1 MQHVRTLTMRSQTPT
16 SIDLDLVA
24 DLSRHRITAA
34 TSPARTTTSGPSCS
48 TPRAITSAWGL
59 TPTPSPLS
67 PSDDMSFD
75 PLRLAKHVAEIE
87 KPVICAIHGSTYDQ
101 GLEVALACDVRIADA
116 TAKFRM
122 GHILSGEMPW
132 DGGTQRLPRLIGPSR
147 AHEMLLTGREIDAAE
162 ALDFGIVNQVVEPGA
177 ASQRAHEVAEA
188 MTKHGPIAMRY
199 LKEAV
204 LSGLDGTLEQGLR
217 LEADLSF
224 LLQSTDDR
232 REGIESFLQ
241 RRSPTYRGQ

>member
-1 MQHVRTLTMRSQTPT
+1 M
-16 SIDLDLVA
+16 
-24 DLSRHRITAA
+24 TA
-34 TSPARTTTSGPSCS
+34 
-48 TPRAITSAWGL
+48 
-59 TPTPSPLS
+59 
-67 PSDDMSFD
+67 
-75 PLRLAKHVAEIE
+75 LRLAQLVAEIE

-116 TAKFRM
+116 TLPGFRM
-122 GHILSGEMPW
+122 GHILTGGMPW

-241 RRSPTYRGQ
+241 RRPPTYRGQ

>member
-1 MQHVRTLTMRSQTPT
+1 MPTTHIRTLTLPDTDL
-16 SIDLDLVA
+16 IDFDLVA
-24 DLSRHRITAA
+24 DISRRITAA
-34 TSPARTTTSGPSCS
+34 RQDDDVW
-48 TPRAITSAWGL
+48 AIVLDSHGDHFCL
-59 TPTPSPLS
+59 G
-67 PSDDMSFD
+67 SDPDAVADISRDNMSFD
-75 PLRLAKHVAEIE
+75 ALRLAQRLAEIE
-87 KPVICAIHGSTYDQ
+87 KPVICAIQGSAYDQ

-116 TAKFRM
+116 TARFRM
-122 GHILSGEMPW
+122 GHILTGGMPW

-147 AHEMLLTGREIDAAE
+147 AHEMLLTGRELGAAE
-162 ALDFGIVNQVVEPGA
+162 ALDFGIVNEAVEPGA
-177 ASQRAHEVAEA
+177 ASQRAHEVAAA
-188 MTKHGPIAMRY
+188 MTMHGPIAMRY

-241 RRSPTYRGQ
+241 RRPPTYRGG

>member
-1 MQHVRTLTMRSQTPT
+1 MIIPDADM
-16 SIDLDLVA
+16 IDFDLAA
-24 DLSRHRITAA
+24 DLSRRITAA
-34 TSPARTTTSGPSCS
+34 RQDDDVWAVVLDSHGDNFCLGSDPDAL
-48 TPRAITSAWGL
+48 SA
-59 TPTPSPLS
+59 LS
-67 PSDDMSFD
+67 RDNVTFD
-75 PLRLAKHVAEIE
+75 ALRLAQRVGEIE
-87 KPVICAIHGSTYDQ
+87 KPVICAIHGSAYDQ
-101 GLEVALACDVRIADA
+101 GLEVALACDIRIADA
-116 TAKFRM
+116 DARFRM
-122 GHILSGEMPW
+122 GHILTGGMPW

-147 AHEMLLTGREIDAAE
+147 AHDMLLTGRELDAAE
-162 ALDFGIVNQVVEPGA
+162 ALDFGIVNEVVEPGT

-241 RRSPTYRGQ
+241 RHPPTYRGQ